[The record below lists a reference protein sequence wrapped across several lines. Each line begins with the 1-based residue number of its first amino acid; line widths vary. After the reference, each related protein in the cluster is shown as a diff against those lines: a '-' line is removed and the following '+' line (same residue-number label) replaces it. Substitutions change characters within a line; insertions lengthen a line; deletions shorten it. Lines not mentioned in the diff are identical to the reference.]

1 MGMYL
6 LALPPDLTPPVSPS
20 AARRAVMVKLRLSE
34 GVARVSLRA
43 VVRIILRDAWVESRV
58 VEGCYRAGVEV
69 EMVCEGMGR
78 R

>member
-1 MGMYL
+1 LYL

-43 VVRIILRDAWVESRV
+43 VVRIILRDGWVESRF
-58 VEGCYRAGVEV
+58 VEGLI
-69 EMVCEGMGR
+69 
-78 R
+78 